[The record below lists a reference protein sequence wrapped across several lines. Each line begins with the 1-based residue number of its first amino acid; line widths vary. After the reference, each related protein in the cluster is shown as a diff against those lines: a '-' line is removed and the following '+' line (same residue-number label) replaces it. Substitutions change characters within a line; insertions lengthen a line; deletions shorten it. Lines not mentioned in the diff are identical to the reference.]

1 MNEPLLSLED
11 VHASYDQSH
20 ILKGVTM
27 SVEEGEVV
35 SLLGR
40 NGVGKTTTLKSIV
53 GVLLPHDGRITF
65 NGEEVTTL
73 PDHVRTKRGI
83 SYVPEDRQVFPAL
96 TVTENLRMGAIGTEE
111 NVLTIEEVFE
121 LFPRL
126 DERRS
131 NRGLQL
137 SGGEQQ
143 MLSIA
148 RALLGR
154 TDILLL
160 DEPTEGLA
168 PQIISDVLEAIEE
181 IRDRGVT
188 VLLVAQNLAA
198 ARQVASRHYVL
209 HQGQIVFEGDSDALD
224 AADDVREQYL
234 GVSMQAEH

>member
-1 MNEPLLSLED
+1 
-11 VHASYDQSH
+11 
-20 ILKGVTM
+20 
-27 SVEEGEVV
+27 
-35 SLLGR
+35 
-40 NGVGKTTTLKSIV
+40 
-53 GVLLPHDGRITF
+53 
-65 NGEEVTTL
+65 
-73 PDHVRTKRGI
+73 
-83 SYVPEDRQVFPAL
+83 
-96 TVTENLRMGAIGTEE
+96 MGAIGTEE

-131 NRGLQL
+131 NTGLQL

-224 AADDVREQYL
+224 AADNVREQYL
-234 GVSMQAEH
+234 GVSMQTEH

>member
-83 SYVPEDRQVFPAL
+83 SYVPEDRQVFPGL

-168 PQIISDVLEAIEE
+168 PQIISDVLEAIKE

>member
-27 SVEEGEVV
+27 TVEEGEVV

>member
-1 MNEPLLSLED
+1 VNEPLLSLED

-27 SVEEGEVV
+27 TVEEGEVV